1 MTLHEYMESL
11 RQKTV
16 AVLGIGVSNT
26 PLVQLLLRSGI
37 RVTACDKRTKEQL
50 GTLADEL
57 EQAGCTLRLG
67 PDYLEGLHEDVIF
80 RTPGLRPD
88 VPQLAAAVA
97 NGSVLTSEMEEFFR
111 VCPCPII
118 AVTGSDGKTT
128 TTTIIAELLK
138 AAGNTVWV
146 GGNIGHPL
154 LCDADRMR
162 PQDYAVLELSS
173 FQLMTMDRSPHIAVV
188 TNLAPNHLDMHKDMA
203 EYVAAKENIFR
214 YQRPGDIA
222 VFNQDNDITRQQ
234 ALRAVGAVRLFSR
247 RSEPEEG
254 VFDAAAVAHYR
265 DVIACCRKYG
275 VEPFVTLHHFS
286 SPKWL
291 ISKGGWEAST
301 TPEDFAHY
309 VRFIIGEL
317 GSELHYICTINEANM
332 GIQVAAIAERY
343 KRQMMA
349 QMQAAQSGGNSA
361 DGSVQ
366 VGINLQKM
374 MEGQKA
380 AAAENLEVFGVEK
393 VENFTSMRTREGDLL
408 ILKAHELAKKEIK
421 ALYPDIKVGLTL
433 SLHDIQPQ
441 EDGMERAKKEW
452 DEEFMHYLPYI
463 KDDDFLGVQNYTR
476 SLIGA
481 DGFQPR
487 MVQSLHR

>member
-1 MTLHEYMESL
+1 MKLPENFLIGAATAAHQVEGNNIHSDLWAMEHMKHTSFIEPSL
-11 RQKTV
+11 D
-16 AVLGIGVSNT
+16 AVDHYNRYEKDIKLM
-26 PLVQLLLRSGI
+26 
-37 RVTACDKRTKEQL
+37 
-50 GTLADEL
+50 AD
-57 EQAGCTLRLG
+57 AGLNAYR
-67 PDYLEGLHEDVIF
+67 
-80 RTPGLRPD
+80 
-88 VPQLAAAVA
+88 
-97 NGSVLTSEMEEFFR
+97 
-111 VCPCPII
+111 
-118 AVTGSDGKTT
+118 
-128 TTTIIAELLK
+128 
-138 AAGNTVWV
+138 
-146 GGNIGHPL
+146 
-154 LCDADRMR
+154 
-162 PQDYAVLELSS
+162 
-173 FQLMTMDRSPHIAVV
+173 
-188 TNLAPNHLDMHKDMA
+188 
-203 EYVAAKENIFR
+203 
-214 YQRPGDIA
+214 
-222 VFNQDNDITRQQ
+222 
-234 ALRAVGAVRLFSR
+234 FSIEWAR
-247 RSEPEEG
+247 IEPEEG
-254 VFDAAAVAHYR
+254 HFDSEAVDHYKA
-265 DVIACCRKYG
+265 VIACCKKYG
-275 VEPFVTLHHFS
+275 IEPFVTLHHFS

-481 DGFQPR
+481 DGQLPNPDGAELTQMNYEFYPEALEHGLR
-487 MVQSLHR
+487 KVAKDFHGDLYVTENGIATADDTRRVAFIDTALKGIVSCINDGLPVKSYFHWSLLDNFEWQKGYSMTFGLIAVDRSTQTRHPKESLSFLGHWNQ

>member
-1 MTLHEYMESL
+1 MKLPENFLIGAATAAHQVEGNNIHSDLWAMEHMKHTSFIEPSL
-11 RQKTV
+11 D
-16 AVLGIGVSNT
+16 AVDHYNRYEKDIKLM
-26 PLVQLLLRSGI
+26 
-37 RVTACDKRTKEQL
+37 
-50 GTLADEL
+50 AD
-57 EQAGCTLRLG
+57 AGLNAYR
-67 PDYLEGLHEDVIF
+67 
-80 RTPGLRPD
+80 
-88 VPQLAAAVA
+88 
-97 NGSVLTSEMEEFFR
+97 
-111 VCPCPII
+111 
-118 AVTGSDGKTT
+118 
-128 TTTIIAELLK
+128 
-138 AAGNTVWV
+138 
-146 GGNIGHPL
+146 
-154 LCDADRMR
+154 
-162 PQDYAVLELSS
+162 
-173 FQLMTMDRSPHIAVV
+173 
-188 TNLAPNHLDMHKDMA
+188 
-203 EYVAAKENIFR
+203 
-214 YQRPGDIA
+214 
-222 VFNQDNDITRQQ
+222 
-234 ALRAVGAVRLFSR
+234 FSIEWAR
-247 RSEPEEG
+247 IEPEEG
-254 VFDAAAVAHYR
+254 HFDSEAVDHYKA
-265 DVIACCRKYG
+265 VIACCKKYG
-275 VEPFVTLHHFS
+275 IEPFVTLHHFS

-476 SLIGA
+476 SLIDA
-481 DGFQPR
+481 DGQLPNPDGAELTQMNYEFYPEALEHVLR
-487 MVQSLHR
+487 KVAKDFHGDLYVTENGIATADDTRRVAFIDTALKGIVSCINDGLPVKSYFHWSLLDNFEWQKGYSMTFGLIAVDRSTQTRHPKESLSFLGHWNQ

>member
-1 MTLHEYMESL
+1 MKLPENFLIGAATAAHQVEGNNIHSDLWAMEHMKHTSFIEPSL
-11 RQKTV
+11 D
-16 AVLGIGVSNT
+16 AVDHYNRYEKDIKLM
-26 PLVQLLLRSGI
+26 
-37 RVTACDKRTKEQL
+37 
-50 GTLADEL
+50 AD
-57 EQAGCTLRLG
+57 AGLNAYR
-67 PDYLEGLHEDVIF
+67 
-80 RTPGLRPD
+80 
-88 VPQLAAAVA
+88 
-97 NGSVLTSEMEEFFR
+97 
-111 VCPCPII
+111 
-118 AVTGSDGKTT
+118 
-128 TTTIIAELLK
+128 
-138 AAGNTVWV
+138 
-146 GGNIGHPL
+146 
-154 LCDADRMR
+154 
-162 PQDYAVLELSS
+162 
-173 FQLMTMDRSPHIAVV
+173 
-188 TNLAPNHLDMHKDMA
+188 
-203 EYVAAKENIFR
+203 
-214 YQRPGDIA
+214 
-222 VFNQDNDITRQQ
+222 
-234 ALRAVGAVRLFSR
+234 FSIEWAR
-247 RSEPEEG
+247 IEPEEG
-254 VFDAAAVAHYR
+254 HFDSEAVDHYKA
-265 DVIACCRKYG
+265 VIACCKKYG
-275 VEPFVTLHHFS
+275 IEPFVTLHHFS

-481 DGFQPR
+481 DGQLPNPDGAELTQMNYEFYPEALEHVLR
-487 MVQSLHR
+487 KVAKDFHGDLYVTENGIATADDTRRVAFIDTALKGIVSCINDGLPVKSYFHWSLLDNFEWQKGYSMTFGLIAVDRSTHTRHPKEILSFLGHWNQ

>member
-1 MTLHEYMESL
+1 MKLPENFLIGAATAAHQVEGNNIHSDLWAMEHMKHTSFIEPSL
-11 RQKTV
+11 D
-16 AVLGIGVSNT
+16 AVDHYNRYEKDIKLM
-26 PLVQLLLRSGI
+26 
-37 RVTACDKRTKEQL
+37 
-50 GTLADEL
+50 AD
-57 EQAGCTLRLG
+57 AGLNAYR
-67 PDYLEGLHEDVIF
+67 
-80 RTPGLRPD
+80 
-88 VPQLAAAVA
+88 
-97 NGSVLTSEMEEFFR
+97 
-111 VCPCPII
+111 
-118 AVTGSDGKTT
+118 
-128 TTTIIAELLK
+128 
-138 AAGNTVWV
+138 
-146 GGNIGHPL
+146 
-154 LCDADRMR
+154 
-162 PQDYAVLELSS
+162 
-173 FQLMTMDRSPHIAVV
+173 
-188 TNLAPNHLDMHKDMA
+188 
-203 EYVAAKENIFR
+203 
-214 YQRPGDIA
+214 
-222 VFNQDNDITRQQ
+222 
-234 ALRAVGAVRLFSR
+234 FSIEWAR
-247 RSEPEEG
+247 IEPEEG
-254 VFDAAAVAHYR
+254 HFDSEAVDHYKA
-265 DVIACCRKYG
+265 VIACCKKYG
-275 VEPFVTLHHFS
+275 IEPFVTLHHFS

-481 DGFQPR
+481 DGQLPNPDGAELTQMNYEFYPEALEHVLR
-487 MVQSLHR
+487 KVAKDFHGDLYVTENGIATADDTRRVAFIDTALKGIVSCINDGLPVKSYFHWSLLDNFEWQKGYSMTFGLIVVDRSTQTRHPKESLSFLGHWNQ

>member
-1 MTLHEYMESL
+1 MKLPENFLIGAATAAHQVEGNNIHSDLWAMEHMKHTSFIEPSL
-11 RQKTV
+11 D
-16 AVLGIGVSNT
+16 AVDHYNRYEKDIKLM
-26 PLVQLLLRSGI
+26 
-37 RVTACDKRTKEQL
+37 
-50 GTLADEL
+50 AD
-57 EQAGCTLRLG
+57 AGLNAYR
-67 PDYLEGLHEDVIF
+67 
-80 RTPGLRPD
+80 
-88 VPQLAAAVA
+88 
-97 NGSVLTSEMEEFFR
+97 
-111 VCPCPII
+111 
-118 AVTGSDGKTT
+118 
-128 TTTIIAELLK
+128 
-138 AAGNTVWV
+138 
-146 GGNIGHPL
+146 
-154 LCDADRMR
+154 
-162 PQDYAVLELSS
+162 
-173 FQLMTMDRSPHIAVV
+173 
-188 TNLAPNHLDMHKDMA
+188 
-203 EYVAAKENIFR
+203 
-214 YQRPGDIA
+214 
-222 VFNQDNDITRQQ
+222 
-234 ALRAVGAVRLFSR
+234 FSIEWAR
-247 RSEPEEG
+247 IEPEEG
-254 VFDAAAVAHYR
+254 HFDSEAVDHYKA
-265 DVIACCRKYG
+265 VIACCKKYG
-275 VEPFVTLHHFS
+275 IEPFVTLHHFS

-393 VENFTSMRTREGDLL
+393 VENFTTMRTREGDLL

-481 DGFQPR
+481 DGQLPNPDGAELTQMNYEFYPEALEHVLR
-487 MVQSLHR
+487 KVAKDFHGDLYVTENGIATADDTRRVAFIDTALKGIVSCINDGLPVKSYFHWSLLDNFEWQKGYSMTFGLIAVDRSTQTRHPKESLSFLGHWNQ

>member
-1 MTLHEYMESL
+1 MKLPENFLIGAATAAHQVEGNNIHSDLWAMEHMKHTSFIEPSL
-11 RQKTV
+11 D
-16 AVLGIGVSNT
+16 AVDHYNRYEKDIKLM
-26 PLVQLLLRSGI
+26 
-37 RVTACDKRTKEQL
+37 
-50 GTLADEL
+50 AD
-57 EQAGCTLRLG
+57 AGLNAYR
-67 PDYLEGLHEDVIF
+67 
-80 RTPGLRPD
+80 
-88 VPQLAAAVA
+88 
-97 NGSVLTSEMEEFFR
+97 
-111 VCPCPII
+111 
-118 AVTGSDGKTT
+118 
-128 TTTIIAELLK
+128 
-138 AAGNTVWV
+138 
-146 GGNIGHPL
+146 
-154 LCDADRMR
+154 
-162 PQDYAVLELSS
+162 
-173 FQLMTMDRSPHIAVV
+173 
-188 TNLAPNHLDMHKDMA
+188 
-203 EYVAAKENIFR
+203 
-214 YQRPGDIA
+214 
-222 VFNQDNDITRQQ
+222 
-234 ALRAVGAVRLFSR
+234 FSIEWAR
-247 RSEPEEG
+247 IEPEEG
-254 VFDAAAVAHYR
+254 HFDSEAVDHYKA
-265 DVIACCRKYG
+265 VIACCKKYG
-275 VEPFVTLHHFS
+275 IEPFVTLHHFS

-349 QMQAAQSGGNSA
+349 QMQAAQSGGNTA
-361 DGSVQ
+361 DGSDQ

-481 DGFQPR
+481 DGQLPNPDGAELTQMNYEFYPEALEHVLR
-487 MVQSLHR
+487 KVAKDFHGDLYVTENGIATADDTRRVAFIDTALKGIVSCINDGLPVKSYFHWSLLDNFEWQKGYSMTFGLIAVDRSTQTRHPKESLSFLGHWNQ

>member
-1 MTLHEYMESL
+1 MKLPENFLIGAATAAHQVEGNNIHSDLWAMEHMKHTSFIEPSL
-11 RQKTV
+11 D
-16 AVLGIGVSNT
+16 AVDHYNRYEKDIKLM
-26 PLVQLLLRSGI
+26 
-37 RVTACDKRTKEQL
+37 
-50 GTLADEL
+50 AD
-57 EQAGCTLRLG
+57 AGLNAYR
-67 PDYLEGLHEDVIF
+67 
-80 RTPGLRPD
+80 
-88 VPQLAAAVA
+88 
-97 NGSVLTSEMEEFFR
+97 
-111 VCPCPII
+111 
-118 AVTGSDGKTT
+118 
-128 TTTIIAELLK
+128 
-138 AAGNTVWV
+138 
-146 GGNIGHPL
+146 
-154 LCDADRMR
+154 
-162 PQDYAVLELSS
+162 
-173 FQLMTMDRSPHIAVV
+173 
-188 TNLAPNHLDMHKDMA
+188 
-203 EYVAAKENIFR
+203 
-214 YQRPGDIA
+214 
-222 VFNQDNDITRQQ
+222 
-234 ALRAVGAVRLFSR
+234 FSIEWAR
-247 RSEPEEG
+247 IEPEEG
-254 VFDAAAVAHYR
+254 HFDSEAVDHYKA
-265 DVIACCRKYG
+265 VIACCKKYG
-275 VEPFVTLHHFS
+275 IESFVTLHHFS

-481 DGFQPR
+481 DGQLPNPDGAELTQMNYEFYPEALEHVLR
-487 MVQSLHR
+487 KVAKDFHGDLYVTENGIATADDTRRVAFIDTALKGIVSCINDGLPVKSYFHWSLLDNFEWQKGYSMTFGLIAVDRSTQTRHPKESLSFLGHWNQ